1 LKAEGEFEFISWKLP
16 KGLKVERVGDREF
29 LFTGPAGSYTFEAVA
44 SSKEGITG
52 FERSL
57 IVIGDGKATPTPD
70 DRKQPAPPIP
80 PDPPGPAKGKVAW
93 LIVIEETS
101 QRTPETAKVLADI
114 AGWNGLGPKWRFY
127 DVDDAYAKTAGY
139 KRTAD
144 KANVALPALL
154 LISDKGDAIQA
165 VPLPKST
172 ADVKAKE
179 MGYRS
184 RAAFKLLELNEQFQ
198 FLKPGAKIAD
208 LGAAPGGWMQVA
220 LPLIG
225 KKGKIV
231 AIDIQEIEP
240 MEGVQIFKAD
250 IKDLKTIDLVKNALG
265 GEADVVMSDMAPAST
280 PRPGRTPT
288 PRRT

>member
-1 LKAEGEFEFISWKLP
+1 M
-16 KGLKVERVGDREF
+16 
-29 LFTGPAGSYTFEAVA
+29 
-44 SSKEGITG
+44 SK
-52 FERSL
+52 
-57 IVIGDGKATPTPD
+57 DKDTPD
-70 DRKQPAPPIP
+70 WKKAVIKPRNAVRIKAKHNRTTSSTRWLNRQAN
-80 PDPPGPAKGKVAW
+80 DPYVA
-93 LIVIEETS
+93 
-101 QRTPETAKVLADI
+101 A
-114 AGWNGLGPKWRFY
+114 
-127 DVDDAYAKTAGY
+127 
-139 KRTAD
+139 
-144 KANVALPALL
+144 
-154 LISDKGDAIQA
+154 
-165 VPLPKST
+165 
-172 ADVKAKE
+172 AKE

-280 PRPGRTPT
+280 GDNDTDHIRVVMLAELALELAREILKPGGWFICKIWQGGVAGELRDLLRKHFVKVKFVKPGSSRADSSETFLVAQGF
-288 PRRT
+288 RK

>member
-1 LKAEGEFEFISWKLP
+1 MRATFAVLAALVMSAVAICAPPTLKLPEEVPVPLYSFGRLKAEGEFEFISWKLP

-57 IVIGDGKATPTPD
+57 IVIGDGKVTPTPD

-114 AGWNGLGPKWRFY
+114 AGWNSLGPKWRFY
-127 DVDDAYAKTAGY
+127 DIDDAYAKTAGY

-154 LISDKGDAIQA
+154 LISDKGDAITA
-165 VPLPKST
+165 VPLPKT
-172 ADVKAKE
+172 VADVKAK
-179 MGYRS
+179 
-184 RAAFKLLELNEQFQ
+184 
-198 FLKPGAKIAD
+198 
-208 LGAAPGGWMQVA
+208 
-220 LPLIG
+220 
-225 KKGKIV
+225 
-231 AIDIQEIEP
+231 IE
-240 MEGVQIFKAD
+240 EVSK
-250 IKDLKTIDLVKNALG
+250 
-265 GEADVVMSDMAPAST
+265 
-280 PRPGRTPT
+280 
-288 PRRT
+288 